1 MKRALLLGWSSIAA
15 VFLCAVFS
23 PTGAVADQFGAAR
36 PAVDYMQ
43 PFERLK
49 PLTPLPKQLPF
60 GPRHS
65 SLYRADLAGSVLPG
79 RGYISYR
86 FGIGLARDKVRLNW
100 TVLARVVPISRSGK
114 EIGHPRVQRRHFVTV
129 GEARKASMRLLLS
142 TLPALFRAEI
152 EITDGSGKRL
162 GLYGEYLRT
171 LPPRFQ
177 VALHTDAREYSPGD
191 VIPVRLLNLGTETI
205 CWRRLRGRSIRRHVV
220 VADAG
225 LSARGG
231 QGNRGWYRCGG
242 CKPLPGDRR
251 RVCRPGGCVSSR
263 QLRLAA
269 RRKLGPRTTRGS

>member
-1 MKRALLLGWSSIAA
+1 
-15 VFLCAVFS
+15 
-23 PTGAVADQFGAAR
+23 
-36 PAVDYMQ
+36 MQ

-86 FGIGLARDKVRLNW
+86 FGTELARDKVRLNW

-114 EIGHPRVQRRHFVTV
+114 EIGHPRVQRRRFVTV

-162 GLYGEYLRT
+162 GRYGEYLRT

-177 VALHTDAREYSPGD
+177 VALRTDARRYSPGD
-191 VIPVRLLNLGTETI
+191 VIRMRLLNLGTETI
-205 CWRRLRGRSIRRHVV
+205 FFGDDFAVEAFNGMSWSPTTAFPRGPVKKIVVGIGAGVASRCWEILVGSAVPAGVYRVV
-220 VADAG
+220 NFVSPLVAG
-225 LSARGG
+225 
-231 QGNRGWYRCGG
+231 
-242 CKPLPGDRR
+242 PDRER
-251 RVCRPGGCVSSR
+251 RV
-263 QLRLAA
+263 AA
-269 RRKLGPRTTRGS
+269 TFEVR